1 MDNLICHNGSKMA
14 SKFEKYH
21 VSRLPHSLYTPEINP
36 CDFWLFGML
45 RGVLKNCDF
54 NLSDDIEKEITKVWD
69 ELNFDEV
76 QSAFHN

>member
-21 VSRLPHSLYTPEINP
+21 VSRLPHSLYSPEINP

-45 RGVLKNCDF
+45 KGVLKDREF
-54 NLSDDIEKEITKVWD
+54 HLSNEIEDVITKV
-69 ELNFDEV
+69 
-76 QSAFHN
+76 